1 MQQRTSQPETQ
12 SGDIRNIVEKFQIP
26 KKGSNLGFSTDRGGN
41 GCSMLQLVLV
51 QQNGWCSPPP
61 RTAISYPQL
70 HSLPLTAMCPATA
83 LLLCHRNT
91 EPQHSLHSNL
101 PLPLARSLPPALRYW
116 KNRVSNQVK
125 VVRAPRLNSQHTMET
140 KIPYTASVTA
150 VTTCFPFHGLI
161 TLDTIYNH
169 ECLWHPVVGRVYVAL
184 HEQLRQNNMTNS
196 HHQGC
201 PKKIQG
207 CW

>member
-1 MQQRTSQPETQ
+1 
-12 SGDIRNIVEKFQIP
+12 
-26 KKGSNLGFSTDRGGN
+26 
-41 GCSMLQLVLV
+41 MLQLVLV

-70 HSLPLTAMCPATA
+70 HSLPPTAMCPATA

-125 VVRAPRLNSQHTMET
+125 VAWAPKLYSQHTMET
-140 KIPYTASVTA
+140 KITYWASVTA

-161 TLDTIYNH
+161 TLDTIYRH
-169 ECLWHPVVGRVYVAL
+169 ECLWHPVVGREHVAL
-184 HEQLRQNNMTNS
+184 HEQLYQLYLTTKAAPTKLHPLSGVPIKWRLILQTEAV
-196 HHQGC
+196 
-201 PKKIQG
+201 IQTA
-207 CW
+207 CHYVL